1 MSLNRRQRKSAGR
14 IAHGQSETR
23 MRRHLCAGAVAC
35 LLTAVFAA
43 TAAHA
48 FDDTKY
54 PNVKGQWFRVGGGS
68 FVPDKRPGLA
78 QEAPL
83 TPEYQKIL
91 EASLADQAA
100 GGQGNNPMGG
110 CIPPARPRT
119 MINYEGME
127 IVITPDL
134 TYVLLIEPMD
144 QIRRIYTDGRDFPAE
159 FEPSYLGY
167 SVGKWLDEDGDGK
180 FDTLLVETRGIK
192 PRHSYDSS
200 GMPFHKDGKAVIK
213 EKISLDKSDPNL
225 LHDEITIFDNALTRP
240 WTVTRSHKRSPKPPV
255 WTEVVC
261 TEDMHQVRIG
271 KEHYYLDMDGALMPT
286 RKHQPP
292 PDLKHFD
299 AAK

>member
-1 MSLNRRQRKSAGR
+1 MSNKEFIRVSALVLMV
-14 IAHGQSETR
+14 IASAT
-23 MRRHLCAGAVAC
+23 GAQGY
-35 LLTAVFAA
+35 
-43 TAAHA
+43 
-48 FDDTKY
+48 DESQY
-54 PNVKGQWFRVGGGS
+54 PNLKGQWFRVGAGS
-68 FVPDKRPGLA
+68 FDPTKKPGLG

-83 TPEYQKIL
+83 TEEYQKIL

-100 GGQGNNPMGG
+100 GGQGNNPMGD
-110 CIPPARPRT
+110 CIPPAMPRT

-127 IVITPDL
+127 IVTTPDT
-134 TYVLLIEPMD
+134 TYVLLLEPMD

-159 FEPSYLGY
+159 FEPSFLGY
-167 SVGKWLDEDGDGK
+167 SIGKWVDEDGDGR

-213 EKISLDKSDPNL
+213 EKISLDRSDLNL
-225 LHDEITIFDNALTRP
+225 LHDEITIFDHALTRP
-240 WTVTRSHKRSPKPPV
+240 WTVVRSHKRAARAV

-261 TEDMHQVRIG
+261 SEDIHQVKIG
-271 KEHYYLDMDGALMPT
+271 SERYYLNAEGELMPT

-299 AAK
+299 VAK